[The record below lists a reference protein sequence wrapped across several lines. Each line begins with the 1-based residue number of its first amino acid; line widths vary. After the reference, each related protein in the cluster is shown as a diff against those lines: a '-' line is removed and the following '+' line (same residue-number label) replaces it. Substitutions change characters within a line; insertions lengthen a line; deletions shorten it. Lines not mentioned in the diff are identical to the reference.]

1 MIHVTRLDDSK
12 VILNVEKI
20 QSLRSTP
27 DTVITLTNN
36 VSMIV
41 QEPVE
46 EISKRI
52 IEYRRSVYNN
62 PLIEQGILKEYSETI
77 N

>member
-1 MIHVTRLDDSK
+1 MIQVTRLDDSK

-27 DTVITLTNN
+27 DTVITLTNS

-46 EISKRI
+46 EISRRI
-52 IEYRRSVYNN
+52 IEYQRSVYNN